1 MSVLAVTSPQV
12 PTLAIGVVLAS
23 AIAIGARHV
32 RALSTGGA
40 IAAAAAGTAAMAAG
54 WSWAIILIAYF
65 VSSVAL
71 TRFRSVEK
79 ETQAAERVEKR
90 GPRDAAQVLAN
101 GGLYTAAALAYSVSH
116 EPVWQAFGAGALAA
130 STADTWAT
138 EFGMLSRDTPR
149 SILGWN
155 PVAPGTSGG
164 VTARGFLAAAAGAS
178 FLATVVWIAGW
189 PAVASLSAL
198 SGGIIGCLIDSVLGA
213 SLQARRWCASC
224 GTTTEQR
231 IHRCGN
237 VTTVTG
243 GIRWLDNDYINALST
258 LFGGFVGWGLG
269 GLAAANFL

>member
-1 MSVLAVTSPQV
+1 MNVLAATSLHV
-12 PTLAIGVVLAS
+12 PTLAIGVVLACG
-23 AIAIGARHV
+23 IAIGARHV

-40 IAAAAAGTAAMAAG
+40 IAAAAAGMTAMAAG

-79 ETQAAERVEKR
+79 EAQAADRVEKR
-90 GPRDAAQVLAN
+90 GPRDAEQVIAN

-130 STADTWAT
+130 SAADTWAT
-138 EFGMLSRDTPR
+138 EFGMLSRAIPR
-149 SILGWN
+149 SIVGWK

-164 VTARGFLAAAAGAS
+164 VTARGFLASAAGAG
-178 FLATVVWIAGW
+178 FLAAVVWIAGW
-189 PAVASLSAL
+189 PAIAALSAFL
-198 SGGIIGCLIDSVLGA
+198 GGIIGCLVDSVIGA

-224 GTTTEQR
+224 GITTEQR

-243 GIRWLDNDYINALST
+243 GIRWLDNDHVNALST
-258 LFGGFVGWGLG
+258 LFGGFVG
-269 GLAAANFL
+269 LAAANFI